1 MTIRTLTAAVALSAL
16 APFAA
21 YADAPS
27 GDFSQIFETKESAI
41 QTAPQF
47 PRSEYRNYVEFSVEQ
62 LVGKNTTVT
71 VEQVRR
77 EIARMPLPVVGA

>member
-16 APFAA
+16 APLAA

-27 GDFSQIFETKESAI
+27 GDFAEVFGTGAAVVQA
-41 QTAPQF
+41 APQF
-47 PRSEYRNYVEFSVEQ
+47 PRAEHRNYVEVSIEQ
-62 LVGKNTTVT
+62 LVGKAATVT

-77 EIARMPLPVVGA
+77 EIAAMPLPVIGA